1 MAVVTIQV
9 GQCGNQLGQAFFETM
24 IGEAAGSSQ
33 LVRERVIETYFQR
46 DPQADRVVANAL
58 LVDMEPKVVQKC
70 VLSEKKTSEG
80 MPTWSYDPVQTY
92 FKQGGSGN
100 NWALGYSYCGE
111 QEYSRI
117 RELLLTQLERID
129 YFGGIQVL

>member
-24 IGEAAGSSQ
+24 IGEAADSSQ

-80 MPTWSYDPVQTY
+80 MPTWSYDPV
-92 FKQGGSGN
+92 
-100 NWALGYSYCGE
+100 
-111 QEYSRI
+111 
-117 RELLLTQLERID
+117 
-129 YFGGIQVL
+129 